1 MRLIRGNVE
10 RVTDSPK
17 EQQRLMQDGYKPVD
31 EKKESEVSPQA
42 EDLTE
47 LTVKQLRQKAKE
59 RGLEGVE
66 ALSKTELLEIM
77 GEA

>member
-31 EKKESEVSPQA
+31 EKKEPEESSQE